1 MIKGM
6 AVMTIPL
13 ISFWL
18 LLLAYFPYS
27 LLVLMSSQPGVPFLT
42 M

>member
-1 MIKGM
+1 MIKEV
-6 AVMTIPL
+6 AVMAISL
-13 ISFWL
+13 ISFWP
-18 LLLAYFPYS
+18 LLLAYFQYS